1 MEKEKNR
8 FTYDSNV
15 GISEITEK
23 EYIDSILE
31 KTDNKS
37 EKESKNEQE

>member
-1 MEKEKNR
+1 MEREENR

-15 GISEITEK
+15 GLSEVTEK

-37 EKESKNEQE
+37 EKESKDE